1 MFTQPFAIPA
11 LVLFIAAIPLVLG
24 VIPRNRIYGFRT
36 RRTLSDDA
44 IWYPVNRFAG
54 FALMAASA
62 VYFAATMIWPY
73 DRAAAE
79 NFSVWLRHLAAFA
92 VPLIVGL
99 SVAGWYS
106 KSLSVSAD

>member
-1 MFTQPFAIPA
+1 MFRQPFAVPA
-11 LVLFIAAIPLVLG
+11 LLFLILAFPLVIG
-24 VIPRNRIYGFRT
+24 AIPRNRLYGFRT

-44 IWYPVNRFAG
+44 VWYPVNRAAG
-54 FALMAASA
+54 IAIVIASA

-73 DRAAAE
+73 DRAAAD

-106 KSLSVSAD
+106 KNLSASAD